1 MDTARQGKGHDKK
14 ANDTGIKKANVQG
27 NNWFIV
33 RKKNVVYIGKIW
45 KLRCETL
52 KFENVKF
59 NFRSENW
66 EKMVKVGDGKMWEL
80 GKPKNKFRVG

>member
-59 NFRSENW
+59 NF
-66 EKMVKVGDGKMWEL
+66 KI
-80 GKPKNKFRVG
+80 